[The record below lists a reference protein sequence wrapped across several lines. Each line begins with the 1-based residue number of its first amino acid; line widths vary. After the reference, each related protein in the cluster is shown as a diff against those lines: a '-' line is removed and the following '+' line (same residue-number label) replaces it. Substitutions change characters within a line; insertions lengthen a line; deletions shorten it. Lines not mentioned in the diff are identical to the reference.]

1 MLKFSIKANLNK
13 VKDLLE
19 RSPEIFREE
28 KEKALLEA
36 GLLLEA
42 EWKNRAPVGVTGLYG
57 KSIASQL
64 SGDRVTVGTPVEY
77 GMIIEYGSKPHWAPL
92 EALEM
97 WGERKLGSAE
107 AGRRVW
113 YSISHHGTRPHLI
126 ATRALAA
133 SIGRI
138 EAILK
143 SIGERIA
150 ARFNSGG

>member
-1 MLKFSIKANLNK
+1 MIKFSIKANLNK

-28 KEKALLEA
+28 KQKALLEA
-36 GLLLEA
+36 GLLLEQ
-42 EWKNRAPVGVTGLYG
+42 EWSKRAPVGATGLYG
-57 KSIASQL
+57 KSIATQI

-77 GMIIEYGSKPHWAPL
+77 GLPLEYGAKPHWAPL

-113 YSISHHGTRPHLI
+113 YSISRKGMRPQLV

-133 SIGRI
+133 SISRI
-138 EAILK
+138 QTILK
-143 SIGERIA
+143 SVGDRIA